1 LRVSREAG
9 GRVDHVDAVIARARY
24 RRMEMAHRILP
35 VAAALLTAFATPL
48 ASADGGKSSFS
59 TTLNGY
65 QETPVTIN
73 SAGSGEFA
81 AKINKDGT
89 EIQYVLNYRDLAT
102 NVLQSHI
109 HFGRPGLSG
118 GIVLFLCTNLTPP
131 PAGVPVPPA
140 CPQAPVGGDTATVT
154 GTLTAANLL
163 VPNVANVSLPTQGI
177 DPGAAGFAEIVQ
189 AIRNGAAYANV
200 HTSKVPSG
208 EIRGALGK
216 AHDHG
221 NGDDDNDD

>member
-1 LRVSREAG
+1 
-9 GRVDHVDAVIARARY
+9 
-24 RRMEMAHRILP
+24 MAHRILP
-35 VAAALLTAFATPL
+35 VAAAALLTAFATPL
-48 ASADGGKSSFS
+48 VSADGGKSSFS

-81 AKINKDGT
+81 AKINNDGT
-89 EIQYVLNYRDLAT
+89 AIEYVLNYRDLAT

-131 PAGVPVPPA
+131 AGVPAPPA
-140 CPQAPVGGDTATVT
+140 CPQAPIGGDTATVT

-163 VPNVANVSLPTQGI
+163 VPNVANVALPTQGI

-189 AIRNGAAYANV
+189 AMRNGAAYANV

-221 NGDDDNDD
+221 SDDDED

>member
-1 LRVSREAG
+1 
-9 GRVDHVDAVIARARY
+9 
-24 RRMEMAHRILP
+24 MAHRILP
-35 VAAALLTAFATPL
+35 VAAAALLTAFATPL
-48 ASADGGKSSFS
+48 VSADGGKSSFS

-81 AKINKDGT
+81 AKINNDGT
-89 EIQYVLNYRDLAT
+89 AIEYVLNYRDLAT

-131 PAGVPVPPA
+131 AGVPAPPA

-163 VPNVANVSLPTQGI
+163 VPNVANVALPTQGI

-189 AIRNGAAYANV
+189 AMRNGAAYANV

-221 NGDDDNDD
+221 SDDDED

>member
-1 LRVSREAG
+1 MSS
-9 GRVDHVDAVIARARY
+9 
-24 RRMEMAHRILP
+24 
-35 VAAALLTAFATPL
+35 
-48 ASADGGKSSFS
+48 ASADSGKSSFS

-109 HFGRPGLSG
+109 HFGRPGLTG
-118 GIVLFLCTNLTPP
+118 GIVLFLCTNLNP

-163 VPNVANVSLPTQGI
+163 VPNVANVALPTQGI

>member
-1 LRVSREAG
+1 MKWVTI
-9 GRVDHVDAVIARARY
+9 AV
-24 RRMEMAHRILP
+24 
-35 VAAALLTAFATPL
+35 AALLGTACAPR
-48 ASADGGKSSFS
+48 SK
-59 TTLNGY
+59 
-65 QETPVTIN
+65 
-73 SAGSGEFA
+73 
-81 AKINKDGT
+81 
-89 EIQYVLNYRDLAT
+89 
-102 NVLQSHI
+102 
-109 HFGRPGLSG
+109 PGAPPYD
-118 GIVLFLCTNLTPP
+118 PP

-163 VPNVANVSLPTQGI
+163 VPNVANVALPTQGI

>member
-1 LRVSREAG
+1 
-9 GRVDHVDAVIARARY
+9 
-24 RRMEMAHRILP
+24 MAHRMLS
-35 VAAALLTAFATPL
+35 VAAAAVLATCAMSS
-48 ASADGGKSSFS
+48 ASADSGKSSFS

-73 SAGSGEFA
+73 STGSGEFA
-81 AKINKDGT
+81 AKINNDGT
-89 EIQYVLNYRDLAT
+89 AIEYVLNYRDLAT

-109 HFGRPGLSG
+109 HFGRPGLTG
-118 GIVLFLCTNLTPP
+118 GIVLFLCTNLNP

-163 VPNVANVSLPTQGI
+163 VPNVANVALPTQGI

-221 NGDDDNDD
+221 SDDDED